1 MDGALWC
8 DSTVFR
14 ILENEIY
21 KGDYIMHKHYVNEDR
36 KLVVNRGQEDAWYI
50 ENDHEPIVSRK
61 LWQEASDRLN
71 EKREYL
77 AEGSFIAD
85 FTQENYPYMGHLF
98 CGKCGYPLYHRIY
111 SNGNRLS
118 WDCSGVKRYGRGFC
132 GGVNVPDGTVRERGI
147 MENTYIMEKA
157 GEKGRREYTFLKEA
171 SWKRRHRKKV
181 FRHDVPELT
190 LENYPYYKSIYC
202 GKCGGRLVR
211 YIDKGSKVLWICS
224 KQKRKG
230 SRYCEGMRVPDEE
243 IRKMK
248 LLDEKNYITERKTK
262 NGKKCYGHSCE
273 EPKRDTQG
281 ENSSQENQ
289 SCSVLPCVNGQ

>member
-1 MDGALWC
+1 
-8 DSTVFR
+8 
-14 ILENEIY
+14 
-21 KGDYIMHKHYVNEDR
+21 
-36 KLVVNRGQEDAWYI
+36 
-50 ENDHEPIVSRK
+50 
-61 LWQEASDRLN
+61 
-71 EKREYL
+71 
-77 AEGSFIAD
+77 
-85 FTQENYPYMGHLF
+85 
-98 CGKCGYPLYHRIY
+98 
-111 SNGNRLS
+111 
-118 WDCSGVKRYGRGFC
+118 
-132 GGVNVPDGTVRERGI
+132 

-243 IRKMK
+243 IRKME
-248 LLDEKNYITERKTK
+248 LLDEKN
-262 NGKKCYGHSCE
+262 
-273 EPKRDTQG
+273 
-281 ENSSQENQ
+281 
-289 SCSVLPCVNGQ
+289 